1 MGDKYIKSGDGLT
14 RKGHH
19 LYRPWAAKSQNEGY
33 IICTWCNS
41 EYLATNATGKKGH
54 EESIQHKKL
63 DLQYGKVSESDNDL
77 DMDDILNEEE
87 SENEY

>member
-41 EYLATNATGKKGH
+41 EYLATNATGRKGH
-54 EESIQHKKL
+54 EE
-63 DLQYGKVSESDNDL
+63 
-77 DMDDILNEEE
+77 
-87 SENEY
+87 